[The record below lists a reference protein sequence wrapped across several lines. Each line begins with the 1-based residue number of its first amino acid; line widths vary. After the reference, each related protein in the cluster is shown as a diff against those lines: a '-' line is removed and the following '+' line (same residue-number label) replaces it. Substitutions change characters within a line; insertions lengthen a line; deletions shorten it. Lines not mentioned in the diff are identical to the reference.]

1 MQVYG
6 TMAELE
12 GKGFDST
19 QLLRLMKKED
29 VPSDQ
34 DDVDGFNQD
43 ETELSDC
50 MFTSVLT
57 CFAIYNYSLFSF
69 SFPTAP
75 ESPTDPLPR
84 TNSNS
89 APANEPH
96 DVDTTSIY
104 TAPSISLNSAVEFV
118 TSHRED
124 GEVLYIC

>member
-29 VPSDQ
+29 GPSDQ

-50 MFTSVLT
+50 MFTSVFT
-57 CFAIYNYSLFSF
+57 CFSIIIYIFLFLSQQ
-69 SFPTAP
+69 
-75 ESPTDPLPR
+75 
-84 TNSNS
+84 
-89 APANEPH
+89 H
-96 DVDTTSIY
+96 Q
-104 TAPSISLNSAVEFV
+104 
-118 TSHRED
+118 
-124 GEVLYIC
+124 